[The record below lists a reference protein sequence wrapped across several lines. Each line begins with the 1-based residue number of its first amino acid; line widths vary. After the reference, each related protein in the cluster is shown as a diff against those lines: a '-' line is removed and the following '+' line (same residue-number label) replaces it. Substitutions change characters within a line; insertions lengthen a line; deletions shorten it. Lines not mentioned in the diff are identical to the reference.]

1 MTFALELKKLRRT
14 GFFPIFLGCAFF
26 AALIPAV
33 NTGARPE
40 TFTALPGSPGSIL
53 LDANWEIMTMLYVL
67 FSVMGAC
74 VIYHTEYSGRALL
87 KMASLP
93 VSGIS
98 MFFAKCL
105 LLELFGAASILTGC
119 LSFLAVSLCWFPE
132 RTLPVKEILLQGGFS
147 MVLMLPFVVLML
159 LIASWYSNMW
169 TPLGVGVL
177 LVFAETILRSGSFAL
192 RLLPFS
198 LPFQT
203 LSALSGSEIR
213 ICLGAAAGELLILGL
228 AAWILQSPR
237 VRRIAE

>member
-1 MTFALELKKLRRT
+1 MAVGCIVAVWFQNHGAVQE
-14 GFFPIFLGCAFF
+14 ILGWF
-26 AALIPAV
+26 V
-33 NTGARPE
+33 
-40 TFTALPGSPGSIL
+40 
-53 LDANWEIMTMLYVL
+53 
-67 FSVMGAC
+67 
-74 VIYHTEYSGRALL
+74 
-87 KMASLP
+87 LP
-93 VSGIS
+93 VMS
-98 MFFAKCL
+98 L
-105 LLELFGAASILTGC
+105 LL
-119 LSFLAVSLCWFPE
+119 
-132 RTLPVKEILLQGGFS
+132 GFA
-147 MVLMLPFVVLML
+147 LPFVVLML